1 MGQNNPALLGLIL
14 LHHVHCTLSNLW
26 APNFIREILDV
37 MQAEKEYMGPYLCFK
52 DCVMI
57 TSVWFWYFCHL
68 LGLTGIY
75 RVGPPSGHLKRFVLS
90 FFLFL
95 FFFLILIFFLSLPL
109 GPFSSGAPGHCPPM
123 PPSRYA
129 TDAVGHSHSLLK
141 GLSVIVYS
149 KLHFFPNPQI
159 FLPIQRELDCN
170 LPEDSGSWVDKIPLS
185 ARCNVLYKC
194 IISMM
199 HYPQL

>member
-1 MGQNNPALLGLIL
+1 MG
-14 LHHVHCTLSNLW
+14 H
-26 APNFIREILDV
+26 
-37 MQAEKEYMGPYLCFK
+37 MGPYLCFK

-75 RVGPPSGHLKRFVLS
+75 RVGAPVWTFETFRSLFLPFP
-90 FFLFL
+90 FFLFD
-95 FFFLILIFFLSLPL
+95 FFPFFFLSLPL
-109 GPFSSGAPGHCPPM
+109 GPCSSGAPGHCPPM